1 MTRRDSKRKVMQKTG
16 KTELGKYS
24 AKYALSELLV
34 CGECGTP
41 YKRVTW
47 ARNGK
52 KRIVWRCVSR
62 LEFGTKYCHNSPTLD
77 EEKLHRAIQEA
88 INEFAQAGTE
98 VKEDMLAF
106 TAMAWG
112 GGTEGIS
119 LMDLRQKL
127 KDITAQQA
135 LLLEQVLANMGDDI
149 LNAQLKAMM
158 EEKQALQEQITAAEQ
173 SQTHNAALASR
184 MEELRAWME
193 RLEVNQAYSDEQTRM
208 AVERITVVDAE
219 TIRIRFRYPGTEM
232 EKKL

>member
-1 MTRRDSKRKVMQKTG
+1 
-16 KTELGKYS
+16 
-24 AKYALSELLV
+24 
-34 CGECGTP
+34 
-41 YKRVTW
+41 
-47 ARNGK
+47 
-52 KRIVWRCVSR
+52 
-62 LEFGTKYCHNSPTLD
+62 
-77 EEKLHRAIQEA
+77 
-88 INEFAQAGTE
+88 
-98 VKEDMLAF
+98 MLAF

-208 AVERITVVDAE
+208 AVERITVEDAE